1 MAANKQT
8 KASARADADAKRFQ
22 ELKQELARLEYFAKG
37 TLLARMVKC
46 GKPQCACGS
55 KPEKRHGPYYEW
67 TYKADGKTVN
77 VRIPQQA
84 APLYQA
90 AAKQYRKLKTTLS
103 RMEKTSRQA
112 LAKLAKRAVRSV
124 SD

>member
-1 MAANKQT
+1 MATNKRT
-8 KASARADADAKRFQ
+8 KAVVNADSHAKRFQ
-22 ELKQELARLEYFAKG
+22 DLKQELARLEYFAKG

-46 GKPQCACGS
+46 GKPRCACVS

-77 VRIPQQA
+77 VRIPPEA
-84 APLYQA
+84 ASLYQA
-90 AAKQYRKLKTTLS
+90 AAKQYQKLKTTLN

-112 LAKLAKRAVRSV
+112 LAKLAKHAVRSSSV
-124 SD
+124 